1 MSKLFFE
8 AFPTL
13 QFKDDLRALF
23 EETTVERISTTSSR
37 DYLHIYVS
45 SEHLLPKQSV
55 FDAENQ
61 IKRQLFAYQKIEVK
75 IYEKYKLSA
84 QYTRR
89 AFSLR

>member
-55 FDAENQ
+55 F
-61 IKRQLFAYQKIEVK
+61 
-75 IYEKYKLSA
+75 
-84 QYTRR
+84 
-89 AFSLR
+89 